1 MSSLSAF
8 KGLRGFVI
16 LKLKSLT
23 LFMRVAQAVFG
34 VFHHFELARELERRG
49 HLDRVYSTWPWSRLQ
64 REGLPRDKVKTFPWL
79 HLPQIALQRSPFDLP
94 VLDDHLGYAN
104 ALTFD
109 RWTDRQFER
118 NLRRGEPSPD
128 VLIAISGAGLLTGR
142 NLQERGGIFVCDRG
156 STHQRYQE
164 NIVAEE
170 YRRWGVERQVSD
182 ERDTMREEAIY
193 AQADAITVPSSMA
206 ARSFVEMGVPAAKV
220 HTIPYGVRLE
230 NFHPVGEPPQGELRV
245 LFAGAVGLRKGIPY
259 LLQAFSELRHP
270 SKRLLIAGQMQ
281 EDLRSVLP
289 KCPQENVEFLGA
301 VPQPRLVELM
311 STSHVLVLP
320 SIEEGLALVQAQAL
334 ACGCPV
340 ICSTNTGGEDL
351 FSDGV
356 EGFIVP
362 IRDSGAIAARLQQ
375 LADDPLLQARMRAA
389 ALARVQAIGGW
400 TQYGD
405 RWEPLLR
412 DLLAS
417 SRSGRA
423 AASDK
428 MHNL

>member
-1 MSSLSAF
+1 
-8 KGLRGFVI
+8 
-16 LKLKSLT
+16 
-23 LFMRVAQAVFG
+23 MRVAQAVFG

-49 HLDRVYSTWPWSRLQ
+49 HLDRIYSTWPWARLK
-64 REGLPRDKVKTFPWL
+64 REGLSKEKVKTFPWL
-79 HLPQIALQRSPFDLP
+79 HVPQIALHRSPFDLP
-94 VLDDHLGYAN
+94 FLDDHLGYAA

-109 RWTDRQFER
+109 HWTDRQFER
-118 NLRRGEPSPD
+118 NLRHGEPSPD
-128 VLIAISGAGLLTGR
+128 VLIAISGAGLLTGKH
-142 NLQERGGIFVCDRG
+142 LQERGGIFVCDRG

-164 NIVAEE
+164 NIVTEE

-182 ERDTMREEAIY
+182 ERDTVREEAIY

-206 ARSFVEMGVPAAKV
+206 ARSFVEMGVPAATG
-220 HTIPYGVRLE
+220 HTISYGVRLE
-230 NFHPVGEPPQGELRV
+230 NFHPVGEPPLGEFRV

-259 LLQAFSELRHP
+259 LLQAFSELSHP
-270 SKRLLIAGQMQ
+270 HKRLLIAGQMQ

-289 KCPQENVEFLGA
+289 KCPQEKVEFLGA
-301 VPQPRLVELM
+301 VPQARLVELM
-311 STSHVLVLP
+311 STSHALVLP

-375 LADDPLLQARMRAA
+375 LADDPLLQAKMRVA

-400 TQYGD
+400 SQYGD
-405 RWEPLLR
+405 RWERLLH
-412 DLLAS
+412 DLLES

-428 MHNL
+428 MHDL

>member
-1 MSSLSAF
+1 M
-8 KGLRGFVI
+8 
-16 LKLKSLT
+16 
-23 LFMRVAQAVFG
+23 
-34 VFHHFELARELERRG
+34 
-49 HLDRVYSTWPWSRLQ
+49 
-64 REGLPRDKVKTFPWL
+64 
-79 HLPQIALQRSPFDLP
+79 
-94 VLDDHLGYAN
+94 
-104 ALTFD
+104 
-109 RWTDRQFER
+109 
-118 NLRRGEPSPD
+118 
-128 VLIAISGAGLLTGR
+128 
-142 NLQERGGIFVCDRG
+142 
-156 STHQRYQE
+156 
-164 NIVAEE
+164 EE
-170 YRRWGVERQVSD
+170 YRLWGVERQVSD
-182 ERDTMREEAIY
+182 ERDTVREEAIY

-206 ARSFVEMGVPAAKV
+206 ARSFVEMGVPATKV

-230 NFHPVGEPPQGELRV
+230 NFHPAGEPPQGEFRV

-270 SKRLLIAGQMQ
+270 RKRLLIAGQMQ

-289 KCPQENVEFLGA
+289 RCPQEKVEFLGA
-301 VPQPRLVELM
+301 VPQARLVELM
-311 STSHVLVLP
+311 STSHTLVLP

-356 EGFIVP
+356 EGFVVP
-362 IRDSGAIAARLQQ
+362 IRDSGAIAVRLQQ
-375 LADDPLLQARMRAA
+375 LADDPLLQAKMRVA

-405 RWEPLLR
+405 RWERLLR

-417 SRSGRA
+417 SRGRRA

-428 MHNL
+428 MYDL

>member
-1 MSSLSAF
+1 
-8 KGLRGFVI
+8 
-16 LKLKSLT
+16 
-23 LFMRVAQAVFG
+23 MRVAQAVFG
-34 VFHHFELARELERRG
+34 VFHHFELARELERRE
-49 HLDRVYSTWPWSRLQ
+49 HLDRVYSTWPWSRLK
-64 REGLPRDKVKTFPWL
+64 REGLSKEKVKTFPWL
-79 HLPQIALQRSPFDLP
+79 HVPQIALHRSPFDLP
-94 VLDDHLGYAN
+94 VLDDHLGYAA

-109 RWTDRQFER
+109 YWTNSQFER
-118 NLRRGEPSPD
+118 NLRRGEVSPD

-142 NLQERGGIFVCDRG
+142 RLQERGGIFVCDRG

-164 NIVAEE
+164 NIVMEE

-182 ERDTMREEAIY
+182 ERDTVREEAIY
-193 AQADAITVPSSMA
+193 AQADAITVPSSVA

-230 NFHPVGEPPQGELRV
+230 NFHPVGEPPQDEFRV
-245 LFAGAVGLRKGIPY
+245 LFAGAAGLRKGIPY
-259 LLQAFSELRHP
+259 LLQAFSELSHP
-270 SKRLLIAGQMQ
+270 RKRLVIAGQMQ
-281 EDLRSVLP
+281 EDLRDVLP
-289 KCPQENVEFLGA
+289 KCPQEKVEFLGS
-301 VPQPRLVELM
+301 VPQARLIELM
-311 STSHVLVLP
+311 STSHALVLP

-375 LADDPLLQARMRAA
+375 LADDPLLQAKMRVA

-400 TQYGD
+400 AQYGD
-405 RWEPLLR
+405 RWEQLLGE
-412 DLLAS
+412 LLGAQ
-417 SRSGRA
+417 RGGRV

-428 MHNL
+428 VNDL